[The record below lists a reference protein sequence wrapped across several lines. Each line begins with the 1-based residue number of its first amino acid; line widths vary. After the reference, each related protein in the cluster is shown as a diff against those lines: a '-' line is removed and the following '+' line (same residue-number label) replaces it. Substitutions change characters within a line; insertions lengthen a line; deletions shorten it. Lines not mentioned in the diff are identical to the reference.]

1 MLTKIF
7 KYIKYIFIMFLLIFM
22 PAFANTKIQYNESL
36 LPYKGG
42 ILISNFGF
50 SMSIKDKCGYI
61 LYYKKGKLNTFI
73 PTGNLNK
80 PTGMAIYKNKL
91 YICDRDRLWV
101 YSLKNLNEKP
111 LCVMLNSYDKEIN
124 DVAIKNGVL
133 YITVTN
139 SDRVY
144 KLDLKQKI
152 LKPELWI
159 NIPSPN
165 GIAIKGKKVYISS
178 ITKDYIN
185 VKDENVIYV
194 IEDITSPKI
203 KKLNKTPL
211 LYDGIAVSRN
221 GKTIYVSDWLTSSII
236 AIDNEGLE
244 KIIYTKK
251 GMTPADITLIGN
263 KIIIPNMQNHNV
275 IILNLKNLK
284 EKIIGI

>member
-1 MLTKIF
+1 
-7 KYIKYIFIMFLLIFM
+7 
-22 PAFANTKIQYNESL
+22 
-36 LPYKGG
+36 
-42 ILISNFGF
+42 
-50 SMSIKDKCGYI
+50 
-61 LYYKKGKLNTFI
+61 
-73 PTGNLNK
+73 
-80 PTGMAIYKNKL
+80 MAIYKNKL

-133 YITVTN
+133 YITFTN

-236 AIDNEGLE
+236 GIDNEGLE